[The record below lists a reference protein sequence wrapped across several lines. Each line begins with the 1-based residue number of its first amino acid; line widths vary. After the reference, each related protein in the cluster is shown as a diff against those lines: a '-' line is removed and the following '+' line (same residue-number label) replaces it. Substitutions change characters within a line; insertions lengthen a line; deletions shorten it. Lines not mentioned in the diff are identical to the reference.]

1 MKLMGIAR
9 KSPRGMTIVE
19 LSITVA
25 ILASLTSIAIPGI
38 LGGIQRRL
46 SHGLEREPALARD
59 RRAIIVLG

>member
-38 LGGIQRRL
+38 LGGIQRRGVDGACL
-46 SHGLEREPALARD
+46 PGQAQSQG
-59 RRAIIVLG
+59 